1 MLATRPDYA
10 VLACPTLLHEPLGTA
25 LAAADISTRIEKPL
39 AGDLASARRLAEA
52 FHAAAVPAAVGY
64 TERFNPALIAL
75 RQRLEAG
82 QLGDVFS
89 IATRRTGP
97 YPVRITD
104 IGVIHDFATHDLDL
118 TA

>member
-10 VLACPTLLHEPLGTA
+10 VLACATLLHEPLGTA

-39 AGDLASARRLAEA
+39 AGDPASARRLAEA
-52 FHAAAVPAAVGY
+52 FHAAVGY

-75 RQRLEAG
+75 RQQLEAG